1 MATEDA
7 NDLLAALESP
17 DWTVALAAV
26 ACAES
31 ELRSSIVGDS
41 AVELI
46 ISNLSRLAIH
56 PKWEVRR
63 AVANAAAHAP
73 HAVFEDVLA
82 RLARDDNQRV
92 RQAAEHAA
100 LRRRDSRNASSLGRQ
115 HEERINTTLDTIQ
128 SRFGITGREA
138 VKRAAEQMSNTY
150 AREMYHEVINLL
162 TPLAMSAER
171 LRDGLLAQPNLPTEL
186 AQEADGIGRRVH
198 RVRTVLEGMRVY
210 NQQPALS
217 FRSESLKEVVQEAA
231 GVTKESD
238 RNERRGLSIT
248 LEVPSTAV
256 ADVSRPRLVQALT
269 NILNNAAEA
278 YPDDS
283 ATRPVKVTASVE
295 EGLVRMTIRDFG
307 CGMSE
312 ENQRDALTLFA
323 TSKVTGTGF
332 GLPLA
337 VKIVESEHGGRLS
350 LESTKGHGTSVHIV
364 LPKHREAMR

>member
-7 NDLLAALESP
+7 DLLTALESP
-17 DWTVALAAV
+17 DWTVALEAV
-26 ACAES
+26 TRIES
-31 ELRSSIVGDS
+31 ELRNSIAGDP
-41 AVELI
+41 AVEPLVDG
-46 ISNLSRLAIH
+46 LSRIATH

-73 HAVFEDVLA
+73 QAAFEDVLA

-100 LRRRDSRNASSLGRQ
+100 LRRRDSRNASSLGKQ
-115 HEERINTTLDTIQ
+115 HEERINTTLDSIQ
-128 SRFGITGREA
+128 SRFGMPGREA
-138 VKRAAEQMSNTY
+138 VKRAAEQMSNTF
-150 AREMYHEVINLL
+150 ARELYHEVINLL

-171 LRDGLLAQPNLPTEL
+171 LREGLLAQPSLPSEL
-186 AQEADGIGRRVH
+186 AEEADGIGRRVH
-198 RVRTVLEGMRVY
+198 RIRTILEGMRVY

-231 GVTKESD
+231 GVVQESD

-248 LEVPSTAV
+248 LEIPSSAV
-256 ADVSRPRLVQALT
+256 AEVSRPRLVQALT

-278 YPDDS
+278 YPDD
-283 ATRPVKVTASVE
+283 AAARPVKVTASVE
-295 EGLVRMTIRDFG
+295 EGLVRMTIRDSG

-323 TSKVTGTGF
+323 TSKATGTGF

-337 VKIVESEHGGRLS
+337 VKIVESEHGGRLR
-350 LESTKGHGTSVHIV
+350 LESAKGHGTSVHIV
-364 LPKHREAMR
+364 LPKHHEARR